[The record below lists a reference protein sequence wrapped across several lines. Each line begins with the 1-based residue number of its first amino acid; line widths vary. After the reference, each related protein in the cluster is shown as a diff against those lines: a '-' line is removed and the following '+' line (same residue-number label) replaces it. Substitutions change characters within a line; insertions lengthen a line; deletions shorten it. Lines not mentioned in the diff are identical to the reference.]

1 MIVAF
6 IAVLITAGSLS
17 AQPAA
22 SLPPLPADLDIRT
35 LTIRAAKDSVLRHG
49 ADSPLLATDRDDFGG
64 LAYYTLEPKHRL
76 IGELYRF
83 GQPRQIHLPTN
94 ADETISMER
103 FGRLKWQ
110 WQGKDFWFEVYRNPS
125 VETLEVFFKDTTNG
139 DQTYSGGRYVPL
151 TALGDGYYLLDFN
164 MAYNPYCAYNPE
176 YICPMPPPEN
186 LLPFAVASGEKNYPK
201 ASY

>member
-139 DQTYSGGRYVPL
+139 DQNLVKDNPHFFIIVGQVL
-151 TALGDGYYLLDFN
+151 TD
-164 MAYNPYCAYNPE
+164 
-176 YICPMPPPEN
+176 
-186 LLPFAVASGEKNYPK
+186 KNFFTVFYDE
-201 ASY
+201 AFGFVVRA